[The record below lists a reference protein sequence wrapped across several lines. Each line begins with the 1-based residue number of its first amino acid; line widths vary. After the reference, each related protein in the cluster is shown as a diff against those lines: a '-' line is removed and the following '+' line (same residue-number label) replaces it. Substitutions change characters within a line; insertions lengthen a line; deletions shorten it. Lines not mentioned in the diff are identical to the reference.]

1 MTDIL
6 YSECKKQID
15 NCTKARQQLSQ
26 IKKDVE
32 DAAKHVDQVASWW
45 VAVETSLCKISED
58 VRSIQ
63 EDKRNKLRLKQMKNE
78 WDVIRGKYMEY
89 KSEVRS

>member
-6 YSECKKQID
+6 YAECKKQID
-15 NCTKARQQLSQ
+15 HCTKARQQLSQ

-58 VRSIQ
+58 VGSIQ